1 MLAPTSPSRRD
12 AFAPGDL
19 CVLIDRRDRR
29 YVLTLVPGEKFHGTY
44 GWIDCDALIGAPP
57 GLRARTSKGDTMAA
71 YRPTLE
77 EYVLLMPRAAQI
89 VTPKD
94 LAFIPYWA
102 DVFPG
107 ATVVEAGAGSGALTL
122 ALLRAVGAHGR
133 VIAFELREEFANRAR
148 KNIEGWSDGLAS
160 RVDLRVGDVNGEL
173 AALTQVDRVVLDL
186 PEPWQT
192 VPAAAQALVPGGIML
207 AYLPNT
213 RQVDRL
219 AIAFLDHPS
228 FAPPEVCEALVR
240 PWVADRERLR
250 PSLRMVSHS
259 GFLVRAR
266 RRPAREPVREDP

>member
-1 MLAPTSPSRRD
+1 M
-12 AFAPGDL
+12 GDL

-29 YVLTLVPGEKFHGTY
+29 YLVRLTPGEKFHGTY
-44 GWIDCDALIGAPP
+44 GWIECDALIGQPP
-57 GLRARTSKGDTMAA
+57 GLRARTSKGDTMAI

-77 EYVLLMPRAAQI
+77 DYVLLMPRAAQI

-102 DVFPG
+102 DIFPG
-107 ATVVEAGAGSGALTL
+107 ATVVEAGVGSGALTL
-122 ALLRAVGAHGR
+122 ALLRAVGVEGR
-133 VIAFELREEFANRAR
+133 VIAYELREEFANRAR
-148 KNIEGWSDGLAS
+148 KNIEAWSDGLAS
-160 RVDLRVGDVNGEL
+160 RVELRLGDVNVEL
-173 AALTQVDRVVLDL
+173 AGISGIDRVILDL
-186 PEPWQT
+186 PEPWAT
-192 VPAAAQALVPGGIML
+192 VPAAAPALVPGGIML

-219 AIAFLDHPS
+219 ALAFLDHPA

-266 RRPAREPVREDP
+266 RRPAR